1 MVRFSQEKSS
11 HRLRHLLWAVFIS
24 VAVLVIFIVLIG
36 RLSGDSIRRQKEN
49 LENALQ
55 RTITYCYASEGAYPE
70 DLDYLKDN
78 YGLTWDESLFFVD
91 YNVSGANIYPNVTI
105 LEMK

>member
-36 RLSGDSIRRQKEN
+36 RLSDDSIRRQKEN

-78 YGLTWDESLFFVD
+78 YGLTWNESLFFVD